1 MPKQYDKQTVLAQCD
16 AAMQTPSLFYTRQ
29 LVKYLGICPDAQVPY
44 TEIIAEYLIEHL
56 AAYTAGFSTLR
67 RDGSYYPGHLGNY
80 DPHSSRIEEIT
91 AMKLFNHCKAGGQ
104 YAKIGRVLE
113 YQVPLKNKRSDQAGK
128 IDLLAWDGHVLR
140 ILELKKPG
148 VEKETMLRCVL
159 EGDAYLRTVD
169 TAKLIANFNQ
179 GIPDLHLPEDTPV
192 KASPFVFENSRPER
206 DYHSECPQL
215 KKLMALLDSE
225 PFFLREVP
233 GGYEVF

>member
-1 MPKQYDKQTVLAQCD
+1 
-16 AAMQTPSLFYTRQ
+16 
-29 LVKYLGICPDAQVPY
+29 
-44 TEIIAEYLIEHL
+44 
-56 AAYTAGFSTLR
+56 
-67 RDGSYYPGHLGNY
+67 
-80 DPHSSRIEEIT
+80 
-91 AMKLFNHCKAGGQ
+91 
-104 YAKIGRVLE
+104 
-113 YQVPLKNKRSDQAGK
+113 
-128 IDLLAWDGHVLR
+128 
-140 ILELKKPG
+140 
-148 VEKETMLRCVL
+148 MLRCVL